1 MVIKY
6 HLNFSLSQATAF
18 RHDYF
23 VKRKQEKENKLRDVY
38 NYINDNKVMAQN
50 VLWNDKN
57 IVRDTT
63 KNYNLQKKKF
73 ENQQEKFL
81 DMRRKKLSERL
92 NQEEAMYHQELI
104 SNQESPEDVR
114 RRMEIKLRE
123 LKEQR
128 INDRDENV
136 QKLLEKRFYEA
147 TDELRKNDSEAF
159 AVECYIEQENQMLD
173 KLKKREKEK
182 KEEMFYVKL
191 NEFDINKKIEKEKE
205 EEKLKKNKLKNIYD
219 YQQWQRDQ
227 NEKAIKHDQEIAQL
241 EKQRL
246 KEQWERDDLKEKEN
260 EEQRR
265 QINKQVYLDIE
276 KFNKKE
282 EEERKKVLEY
292 EKKKDKELIDSI
304 VEREKA
310 LDLIDKKEKE
320 KKVKEF
326 EQNKKYLE
334 YVMNQKKEAEIWMD
348 KIAQEEA
355 DRDYKKQQQEWLK
368 EDQKRI
374 ELLKDVYKGREE
386 ALKYQKKIKE
396 DEKNAIIEDRKQL
409 DKEIDEYYD
418 KLEEINKAEALKRKQ
433 HQNQLLYQIKE
444 KDDLRKRERQ
454 DVLYEER
461 AAQLWEK
468 EYQEKIREQRALHLQ
483 RLKAIREKNNNNK
496 KEEEKNNNSSNN
508 TNNENNEIKNEYEGI
523 FKDEEEI
530 IYAPYYLKAN
540 TEQKK

>member
-1 MVIKY
+1 M
-6 HLNFSLSQATAF
+6 
-18 RHDYF
+18 
-23 VKRKQEKENKLRDVY
+23 KRKQEKENKLRDVY

-205 EEKLKKNKLKNIYD
+205 EEKLKKNKLKNI
-219 YQQWQRDQ
+219 
-227 NEKAIKHDQEIAQL
+227 
-241 EKQRL
+241 
-246 KEQWERDDLKEKEN
+246 
-260 EEQRR
+260 
-265 QINKQVYLDIE
+265 
-276 KFNKKE
+276 
-282 EEERKKVLEY
+282 
-292 EKKKDKELIDSI
+292 
-304 VEREKA
+304 
-310 LDLIDKKEKE
+310 
-320 KKVKEF
+320 
-326 EQNKKYLE
+326 
-334 YVMNQKKEAEIWMD
+334 
-348 KIAQEEA
+348 
-355 DRDYKKQQQEWLK
+355 
-368 EDQKRI
+368 
-374 ELLKDVYKGREE
+374 
-386 ALKYQKKIKE
+386 
-396 DEKNAIIEDRKQL
+396 
-409 DKEIDEYYD
+409 
-418 KLEEINKAEALKRKQ
+418 
-433 HQNQLLYQIKE
+433 
-444 KDDLRKRERQ
+444 
-454 DVLYEER
+454 
-461 AAQLWEK
+461 
-468 EYQEKIREQRALHLQ
+468 
-483 RLKAIREKNNNNK
+483 
-496 KEEEKNNNSSNN
+496 
-508 TNNENNEIKNEYEGI
+508 
-523 FKDEEEI
+523 
-530 IYAPYYLKAN
+530 
-540 TEQKK
+540 